1 MYQSQNRGE
10 SPGTSSSFPLM
21 GSFFPVL
28 LIFLSLGSSVMV
40 KTEAQGIK
48 SARLL
53 DLVLRDYTIRSYNTR
68 SRTGKLHPVHLP
80 ANFSGTRVDTV
91 KFRCGSLRRYGAQ
104 VKEFRLGIG
113 VKVSPCAERVIV
125 ITQNLGDNLSSV
137 YYQSYNL
144 SGYQLVSPVLGLL
157 AYNAGDNRNYFN
169 NPFEIGILAGKTPI
183 KVDFSNTT
191 RAQTVGTVPLCATF
205 ERDGTVTLAN
215 QTSPYVC
222 VTSKHGHF
230 GLVMESPE
238 LQGEGKRMNWWKVA
252 VGASIGATLGAF
264 LLGLLLV
271 AMFAKVKKRSR
282 MEELE
287 RRAYEEEALQVSMV
301 GHVRAPIAAVTRTMP
316 SIRDEYTPPPP

>member
-1 MYQSQNRGE
+1 
-10 SPGTSSSFPLM
+10 M
-21 GSFFPVL
+21 GSLFPFI
-28 LIFLSLGSSVMV
+28 LIFLSLV

-68 SRTGKLHPVHLP
+68 SRTGMLHPVHLP
-80 ANFSGTRVDTV
+80 ANFSGIRVDTV
-91 KFRCGSLRRYGAQ
+91 RFRCGSLRRYGAQ

-125 ITQNLGDNLSSV
+125 IRQNLGNNLSSV

-157 AYNAGDNRNYFN
+157 AYNAGGNRNFS
-169 NPFEIGILAGKTPI
+169 NPFELGILSGKTPI

-191 RAQTVGTVPLCATF
+191 TRVQNMGTISTVPLCATF
-205 ERDGTVTLAN
+205 EIDGTVKLAN
-215 QTSPYVC
+215 QTSPFVC

-238 LQGEGKRMNWWKVA
+238 LQEGKRMSWWKVA

-271 AMFAKVKKRSR
+271 AMFVKVKKRSR

>member
-1 MYQSQNRGE
+1 MGSL
-10 SPGTSSSFPLM
+10 FPLI
-21 GSFFPVL
+21 
-28 LIFLSLGSSVMV
+28 LIVLSLGSSAFM

-68 SRTGKLHPVHLP
+68 SRTGMLHTVDLP
-80 ANFSGTRVDTV
+80 ANFSGIRVDTV
-91 KFRCGSLRRYGAQ
+91 RFRCGSLRRYGAQ
-104 VKEFRLGIG
+104 VKEFQLGIG
-113 VKVSPCAERVIV
+113 IKVSPCVERVIV
-125 ITQNLGDNLSSV
+125 IRQNLGNNLSSI
-137 YYQSYNL
+137 YSDSYNL

-157 AYNAGDNRNYFN
+157 AYNAGDNRNYT
-169 NPFEIGILAGKTPI
+169 NPFELGILAGKTPI

-191 RAQTVGTVPLCATF
+191 LVQTPGTVPLCATF
-205 ERDGTVTLAN
+205 ERDGKVTLTN

-238 LQGEGKRMNWWKVA
+238 LQEGKRMSWWKVA

-271 AMFAKVKKRSR
+271 AMFVKVKKRSR

-316 SIRDEYTPPPP
+316 SIQDEYTPPPP